1 MNKKIVIVGG
11 VAGGATTAAR
21 LRRLD
26 ENSEIIL
33 LERGEHIS
41 FANCGLPY
49 FIGGVIKGRDKLL
62 VQTVKGMTDRFR
74 IDIRIKS
81 EVTAINRQDKKIEIK
96 NLSTGQVYEES
107 YDILILSPG
116 ASPIVPGIEGI
127 TGNPRVF
134 SLRTIPDAEAIDHF
148 IDQYQARTAVVV
160 GGGFIGLEMAENLKE
175 RNLDVYLVEATE
187 QVQPALDYEMASLLH
202 THLQDKGIRLVLKD
216 SVVKLDGSRVFLQ
229 SRQQIEADMIIMA
242 IGVRPENMLAVKAGL
257 EIGERGAIRVND
269 YLQTSDESIYA
280 IGDAI
285 EVKHYITGQ
294 PTNIPLA
301 WPANRQGRLLADN
314 LYGTPKPYRG
324 TLGTSVAKVF
334 DLTAASTG
342 INEKQ
347 AIKLGL
353 KYRVIHIHPNSH
365 AGYYPGSTVLD
376 MKLIFTEEGKILG
389 AQAVGYKGAE
399 KRIDVIA
406 TAIKGN
412 LTVYDLQDLELAYA
426 PPYSSGKDPVNMIGY
441 AAANILDNKVKTI
454 QYHEIDAVVAAGN
467 ILVDVRQPEEIELGK
482 ISGSINI
489 PLPELRSRLG
499 ELPKDKPIYL
509 TCQIGLRGYIA
520 ARILA
525 QHGFEPINLD
535 GGFRTYSSV
544 NWAAETKD
552 KEMIKVDDTGKA
564 IAEATTEQIT
574 ADRVIDC
581 CGLQCPGPIK
591 QVFENMKTLQD
602 GQVLEILVTDPGFA
616 RDIEAWC
623 SKTGNTLIKS
633 ETTADYTKA
642 YLRKGNSRS
651 ENQTIA
657 LPEQSAVTEVTDK
670 PKGATLIVFEQNMDK
685 ALASFIIATGAA
697 SMGKEVTM
705 FFTFWGLNILKKHN
719 APTVSKDALEKAFGI
734 MMPRGPRKLP
744 ISNMNMGGM
753 GSKMIKYVM
762 KKKNVDTLE
771 DLLHNAMDMGIKLVA
786 CSMSMDVM
794 GIKKE
799 ELIDGIEIGG
809 VATMLA
815 KAEESNLNL
824 FF

>member
-49 FIGGVIKGRDKLL
+49 YISGVIKGRDKLL

-81 EVTAINRQDKKIEIK
+81 EVTAIDRQEKKVAIK
-96 NLSTGQVYEES
+96 NLMTDQLYEES
-107 YDILILSPG
+107 YDVLILSPG

-134 SLRTIPDAEAIDHF
+134 SLRTIPDADAIDSF
-148 IDQYQARTAVVV
+148 IDQNQAKTAVVV

-175 RNLDVYLVEATE
+175 RDLDVYLVEATD
-187 QVQPALDYEMASLLH
+187 QVQPSLDYEMASLLH
-202 THLQDKGIRLVLKD
+202 THLQDKGVKLILKD

-229 SRQQIEADMIIMA
+229 SRQEIQADMIIMA
-242 IGVRPENMLAVKAGL
+242 IGVRPENMLAIQAGL
-257 EIGERGAIRVND
+257 ETGEKGAIRVNE
-269 YLQTSDESIYA
+269 YLQTTDENIYA

-285 EVKHYITGQ
+285 EVKNYITGL

-314 LYGTPKPYRG
+314 LYGTRKPYRG

-347 AIKLGL
+347 AAKLGL
-353 KYRVIHIHPNSH
+353 KYSVIHIHPNSN
-365 AGYYPGSTVLD
+365 AGYYPGSALLD
-376 MKLIFTEEGKILG
+376 MKMVFTEEGKILG
-389 AQAVGYKGAE
+389 AQAVGRKGAE

-406 TAIKGN
+406 TAIKGS
-412 LTVYDLQDLELAYA
+412 LTVFDLQDLELAYA

-454 QYHEIDAVVAAGN
+454 QYHEIDAIVNAGN
-467 ILVDVRQPEEIELGK
+467 ILVDVRQPEEVELGK
-482 ISGSINI
+482 INGSINI
-489 PLPELRSRLG
+489 PLPELRTRLG
-499 ELPKDKPIYL
+499 EIPKDRPIYL

-525 QHGFEPINLD
+525 QHGYDPINLD

-544 NWAAETKD
+544 NWAVAKKD
-552 KEMIKVDDTGKA
+552 KDAVTVDDTGKA
-564 IAEATTEQIT
+564 IAESTSEIIT

-602 GQVLEILVTDPGFA
+602 GQILEILVTDPGFA
-616 RDIEAWC
+616 RDISSWC
-623 SKTGNTLIKS
+623 SKTGNTLLKS
-633 ETTADYTKA
+633 ETTAENTKA
-642 YLRKGNSRS
+642 YLRKGSAAPAFSTAPSSCVS
-651 ENQTIA
+651 EEAN
-657 LPEQSAVTEVTDK
+657 K
-670 PKGATLIVFEQNMDK
+670 PKGATLVVFEQNMDK

-705 FFTFWGLNILKKHN
+705 FFTFWGLNILKKN
-719 APTVSKDALEKAFGI
+719 DSPPISKDVLETAFGI

-753 GSKMIKYVM
+753 GATMIKHVM

-771 DLLHNAMDMGIKLVA
+771 ELLHSAMDMGIKLIA

-799 ELIDGIEIGG
+799 ELIDGVEIGG

>member
-1 MNKKIVIVGG
+1 MHKRIVIVGG

-26 ENSEIIL
+26 EESEIVIF
-33 LERGEHIS
+33 ERGEHIS

-49 FIGGVIKGRDKLL
+49 YIGGAIKGWDKLL
-62 VQTVKGMTDRFR
+62 VQTVKGMTNRFNL
-74 IDIRIKS
+74 DIRIKS
-81 EVTAINRQDKKIEIK
+81 EVTAINRQDKKIQVK
-96 NLSTGQVYEES
+96 NLATGVVYEES
-107 YDILILSPG
+107 YDLLILSPG

-127 TGNPRVF
+127 TDNPRVF
-134 SLRTIPDAEAIDHF
+134 SLRTIPDAEAIDSY
-148 IDQYQARTAVVV
+148 IDQNQAKTAVVI

-175 RNLDVYLVEATE
+175 RNLDVYLVEATD
-187 QVQPALDYEMASLLH
+187 QVQPSLDYEMASLLH
-202 THLQDKGIRLVLKD
+202 THLREKGVRLILKD
-216 SVVKLDGSRVFLQ
+216 SVVKLERSKVYLQ
-229 SRQQIEADMIIMA
+229 SSQEIEADLIVMA
-242 IGVRPENMLAVKAGL
+242 IGVRPESMLAVQAGL
-257 EIGERGAIRVND
+257 EIGERGAIRVNE
-269 YLQTSDESIYA
+269 YLQTSDENIYA

-285 EVKHYITGQ
+285 EVKNYVTGL

-314 LYGTPKPYRG
+314 LYGSRKPYRG

-342 INEKQ
+342 INEKT
-347 AIKLGL
+347 AAKMGIP
-353 KYRVIHIHPNSH
+353 YRVIHIHPNSH

-376 MKLIFTEEGKILG
+376 MKMVFTEDGKILG
-389 AQAVGYKGAE
+389 AQAVGRKGAE

-441 AAANILDNKVKTI
+441 AAANLLDHMVKTV
-454 QYHEIDAVVAAGN
+454 QYHEIDNIVAAGN
-467 ILVDVRQPEEIELGK
+467 ILVDVRQPEEVELGK
-482 ISGSINI
+482 INESINI
-489 PLPELRSRLG
+489 PLPELRKRLG
-499 ELPKDKPIYL
+499 ELPKDKPVYL

-520 ARILA
+520 ARILQ
-525 QHGFEPINLD
+525 QHGYDPINLD
-535 GGFRTYSSV
+535 GGFRTYASV
-544 NWAAETKD
+544 YWAVEKKD
-552 KEMIKVDDTGKA
+552 KGAVKVDDTGKA
-564 IAEATTEQIT
+564 FTESPEAKIR
-574 ADRVIDC
+574 ANKVIDC

-591 QVFENMKTLQD
+591 QVFENMKILEE

-623 SKTGNTLIKS
+623 SKTGNTLLKT
-633 ETTADYTKA
+633 ELNGDYLKA
-642 YLRKGNSRS
+642 YLRKGSMKPTDQPQVNV
-651 ENQTIA
+651 NV
-657 LPEQSAVTEVTDK
+657 AVEEK

-705 FFTFWGLNILKKHN
+705 FFTFWGLNILKKYD
-719 APTVSKDALEKAFGI
+719 APKVSKDSLEKAFGI

-753 GSKMIKYVM
+753 GARMIKYVM
-762 KKKNVDTLE
+762 KKKNVDSLE
-771 DLLHNAMDMGIKLVA
+771 ELLHNAMKMGIKIVA

-799 ELIDGIEIGG
+799 ELIDGVEIGG

-815 KAEESNLNL
+815 KSEESNLNL